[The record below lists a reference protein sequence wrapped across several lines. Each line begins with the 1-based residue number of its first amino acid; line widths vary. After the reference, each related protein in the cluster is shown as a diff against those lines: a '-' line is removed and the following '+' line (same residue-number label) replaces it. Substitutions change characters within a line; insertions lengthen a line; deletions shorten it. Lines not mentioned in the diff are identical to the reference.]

1 LSEVF
6 NILLWIYIIVT
17 LFLLIFEYGPEVKPS
32 IEPLVLILRVDE
44 VKEILLFE
52 ISELDVARSALVVEV
67 DNLLSPLM
75 LTVVVV
81 WCHQHIFLVRRDYYI
96 TNI

>member
-1 LSEVF
+1 MSEVF
-6 NILLWIYIIVT
+6 NILLRIYIIVT

-32 IEPLVLILRVDE
+32 IKPLVLILRVDE
-44 VKEILLFE
+44 IKEILLFE
-52 ISELDVARSALVVEV
+52 ISEFDVARSTLFVKV

-81 WCHQHIFLVRRDYYI
+81 WCHQHIFLVWRDNYI